1 MTETKQYV
9 GHKYKLDGMWSR
21 CRFTLETVD
30 HRDLKSIIYTVKFY
44 YQGDKEYYHTVV
56 DTLFKATKRIVSGYM
71 DDAIFNKDFISC
83 PYIPEIPQ
91 NGPTFTQFEFTL
103 YPKGKIKSD
112 TAMEMIFTTLSDRIH
127 KDLFKDN
134 LLVRSKK

>member
-9 GHKYKLDGMWSR
+9 GHKYKLDGIWTR

-30 HRDLKSIIYTVKFY
+30 HKDLKSITYTIKFF

-56 DTLFKATKRIVSGYM
+56 ETLYRATKRIVSGYM
-71 DDAIFNKDFISC
+71 DDAIFNKDFIGC
-83 PYIPEIPQ
+83 PYIPEVPQ

-103 YPKGKIKSD
+103 YPKGKIRSNN
-112 TAMEMIFTTLSDRIH
+112 ALELIFSTMSQKIYNQ
-127 KDLFKDN
+127 LFKDN
-134 LLVRSKK
+134 LLVRSRK